1 MRSKKTQTRSAP
13 DSCCLLG
20 SSERFWIFIQSSF
33 RMIAQFFFMS
43 FQKAVGSCIYELRER
58 MGIRVE
64 QLAERSG
71 LSSSRLT
78 SIEQGEVDIKLGT
91 LLLLAMSLD
100 VTLPELFGCIAGKVG
115 SAKAPPKGLLIAF

>member
-1 MRSKKTQTRSAP
+1 
-13 DSCCLLG
+13 
-20 SSERFWIFIQSSF
+20 
-33 RMIAQFFFMS
+33 MIAHFFFMS

-58 MGIRVE
+58 MGLTLE

-71 LSSSRLT
+71 LSSNRLT
-78 SIEQGEVDIKLGT
+78 TIERGEVDIKLGT

-115 SAKAPPKGLLIAF
+115 SPKAPPKGLLITFPKLSKAQSKP

>member
-1 MRSKKTQTRSAP
+1 
-13 DSCCLLG
+13 
-20 SSERFWIFIQSSF
+20 
-33 RMIAQFFFMS
+33 MIAQFFFMS

-58 MGIRVE
+58 MGLTLE

-78 SIEQGEVDIKLGT
+78 AIEHGEVDIKLGT

-115 SAKAPPKGLLIAF
+115 ISKEPPKGLLIAFPKLSKAQTKL